1 MRRFPPAFVVSLLLH
16 VGLLLLAYISWEH
29 APKPVVVVSVPV
41 QLIAKVPSR
50 AQAEAPVDKLAVKA
64 PQPIPAPEEKPQPT
78 PPTPAPPLP
87 VPTPQKEVVPQKTPT
102 PKPVPTPKP
111 PEPKPVPKPP
121 EPKQEPKPTPK
132 PPEPKPVD
140 KAPPD
145 KNGMKK
151 PVPAEKPK
159 PSPSKA
165 ADDFLSNLAAQTAAT
180 PSKATTRTLA
190 QANTHRTQ
198 GASNIGQ
205 AENDAGNDVAM
216 SRLTTKLMHL
226 WQLNCDVWGAKKV
239 AFDLVFVISPNGRVI
254 SGPQWVDPNSDPIW
268 EAAAASAK
276 AAVKRGE
283 LYDDLPK
290 GLYNQ
295 SLDITFDVQKACRGQ

>member
-1 MRRFPPAFVVSLLLH
+1 MRRYPVSFVVSILLH
-16 VGLLLLAYISWEH
+16 VGLFALLFIGWINT
-29 APKPVVVVSVPV
+29 PKPVIVVSVPV
-41 QLIAKVPSR
+41 QLVAKVPSR

-87 VPTPQKEVVPQKTPT
+87 VPTPQKEVVPPKKAE
-102 PKPVPTPKP
+102 PKPVQPKP

-121 EPKQEPKPTPK
+121 EPK
-132 PPEPKPVD
+132 PVD
-140 KAPPD
+140 KTPPD

-151 PVPAEKPK
+151 PVPPQKTKPAPAP
-159 PSPSKA
+159 PSLDLNA
-165 ADDFLSNLAAQTAAT
+165 LAQTAAT
-180 PSKATTRTLA
+180 PSKAPTRTLA

-198 GASNIGQ
+198 GASNVGQ

-226 WQLNCDVWGAKKV
+226 WQLNCDVWGAKKIS
-239 AFDLVFVISPNGRVI
+239 FDLVFVISPNGRVI
-254 SGPQWVDPNSDPIW
+254 SGPQWVNSNSDSVW
-268 EAAAASAK
+268 EAAVTSAK

-295 SLDITFDVQKACRGQ
+295 SLDITFDVQQACRGQ

>member
-1 MRRFPPAFVVSLLLH
+1 MRRFPLAFVVSVLLH
-16 VGLLLLAYISWEH
+16 VGLLLLAYISWKH
-29 APKPVVVVSVPV
+29 MPKPVTVVSVPV
-41 QLIAKVPSR
+41 QLVAKVPSR

-64 PQPIPAPEEKPQPT
+64 PQPVPAPEEQPKPV

-87 VPTPQKEVVPQKTPT
+87 VPTPQKEVVPQKKPE
-102 PKPVPTPKP
+102 PKPVPQPRPPEPKPAPKP
-111 PEPKPVPKPP
+111 PEPKPV
-121 EPKQEPKPTPK
+121 E
-132 PPEPKPVD
+132 

-151 PVPAEKPK
+151 PVPLEKPK

-165 ADDFLSNLAAQTAAT
+165 ADDFLSNLAQTAAT
-180 PSKATTRTLA
+180 PSKAPTRTLP
-190 QANTHRTQ
+190 QANTHKTA
-198 GASNIGQ
+198 GASNVG
-205 AENDAGNDVAM
+205 AAMNDAGNDVAM

-226 WQLNCDVWGAKKV
+226 WQLNCDVWGPKKIS
-239 AFDLVFVISPNGRVI
+239 FDLVFVISPNGRVI
-254 SGPQWVDPNSDPIW
+254 SGPQWVEPNTDPVW
-268 EAAAASAK
+268 EAAVTSAK